1 MSCSKATFATGIYST
16 LNKMTIPPDF
26 DLKNYTFELP
36 ADKIAQVPAQ
46 SREASNLLILNRQ
59 EKTLHKSAFSSI
71 HKFIPHGSLLV
82 VNNTQVLPA
91 RLIGRKKTGGKVEFL
106 LLTPLPLIKAEKE
119 DNDWLS
125 ASAEGLLKASKGPRV
140 GEEIHFQK
148 DLKLTVLERKD
159 FGKCRVKLFWQGDL
173 AQKFIS
179 YGKMPLPPYIRRDV
193 SELDRYRY
201 QTIYSRKEK
210 LGSVAAPTAGLHFTE
225 EVKNKLTAC
234 GVRWAEITLYV
245 GYGTFSPIRC
255 QDIREH
261 KMHAEYIEIPEDT
274 AQNIERAKKE
284 KRPIVAVGTTTVRA
298 LESMACL
305 TGGINPYRGWTDLFI
320 KPGFK
325 FQVID
330 HLITNFH
337 LPGSSLIIL
346 VSALAGRENIL
357 RAYEFAIKNDFRFF
371 SYGDAMLIL

>member
-1 MSCSKATFATGIYST
+1 
-16 LNKMTIPPDF
+16 MTIPPDF

>member
-1 MSCSKATFATGIYST
+1 
-16 LNKMTIPPDF
+16 MTIPPDF

-46 SREASNLLILNRQ
+46 SREASNLLILNRRRG
-59 EKTLHKSAFSSI
+59 TLHKSAFSSI
-71 HKFIPHGSLLV
+71 HNFIPHGSLLV

-140 GEEIHFQK
+140 GEEIYFQK

-193 SELDRYRY
+193 SEVDRYRY
-201 QTIYSRKEK
+201 QTIYAREEK

-234 GVRWAEITLYV
+234 GVDWAEITLYV

-305 TGGINPYRGWTDLFI
+305 TGGINPYQGWTDLFI